1 MTEHGRV
8 PADFLAFVLSVLA
21 WRESDKG
28 VKIDFRPVHM
38 NTLDTDV
45 DVIPP
50 KKRVY

>member
-1 MTEHGRV
+1 MKHT
-8 PADFLAFVLSVLA
+8 LA
-21 WRESDKG
+21 WRESDKN

-38 NTLDTDV
+38 NTLDSDV